1 MKNQELM
8 KVAEYAVQ
16 YAKKQGATHAQS
28 SISSGNEFTVEVR
41 DGEIER
47 LVEAGSQSLSLKLII
62 DGKVATASSSDFAM
76 DSVNRLIDNAVKR
89 ARLTSK
95 DPYSVIPDKQRAD
108 YDLEALKLYD
118 PKILEISPE
127 KKIQLAKEVEKIGL
141 ANKQITKSSG
151 SSFGTYHGTRYI
163 VNSNGIAAS
172 YPSTSASLGV
182 SLQSGTDDD
191 ITEDYYYH
199 SSRSLSG
206 LKSPEE
212 IANKAAGKVVRM
224 LGAKKIPTQ
233 NVPIVF
239 EREMTSYLLGFLAQC
254 ISGSAVYMKQSFL
267 ADKHGS
273 KIAGSNVTILDNPL
287 IPGLLGT
294 RPFDGEGVCG
304 KKNAIIDKGVL
315 KSFLL
320 DSYSA
325 KKLNMTSTGNAGGV
339 SNFYM
344 ENGSYS
350 PEEIIKSLD
359 KGLILTR
366 TIGQGTVATTG
377 DISVGAFGLWVEN
390 GQIVHPVHEVTIST
404 NLGKLLNEIEMIGN
418 DLVFDRSIAAPTIKV
433 KEITISGT

>member
-1 MKNQELM
+1 MKNQDLM
-8 KVAEYAVQ
+8 KIAEYAVSYSQ
-16 YAKKQGATHAQS
+16 KQGAKQTQA
-28 SISSGNEFTVEVR
+28 SIYAGSEFTVEVR
-41 DGEIER
+41 DAEIER

-76 DSVNRLIDNAVKR
+76 ESVSRLIDNAIKR

-95 DPYSVIPDKQRAD
+95 DPYSGIPEKQRAD
-108 YDLEALKLYD
+108 YDLESLKLYD
-118 PKILEISPE
+118 QKLVEMAPE
-127 KKIQLAKEVEKIGL
+127 KKIALAKEVEKIAL
-141 ANKQITKSSG
+141 ENKQITKSSG
-151 SSFGTYHGTRYI
+151 SSFGSNIGTRYI
-163 VNSNGIAAS
+163 VNSNGISAS

-182 SLQSGTDDD
+182 SLQSGAGDDM
-191 ITEDYYYH
+191 TEDYYYH

-212 IANKAAGKVVRM
+212 IAKKAAGKVVRM

-254 ISGSAVYMKQSFL
+254 ISGGAVYMKQSFL
-267 ADKHGS
+267 ADKHGT
-273 KIAGSNVTILDNPL
+273 KIAGDNVTILDNPL

-304 KKNAIIDKGVL
+304 RKNAIIDKGTL

-320 DSYSA
+320 DTYSA
-325 KKLNMTSTGNAGGV
+325 KKLNMASTGNAGGT

-344 ENGSYS
+344 ENGSHS

-390 GQIVHPVHEVTIST
+390 GEIVHPVHEVTIST
-404 NLGKLLNEIEMIGN
+404 NLGKVLSEIEMIGN
-418 DLVFDRSIAAPTIKV
+418 DLVFDRSIAAPMIKV